1 MQFPFFV
8 ALLPDNGYN
17 ETVQNGSENM
27 RLERKEQT

>member
-1 MQFPFFV
+1 
-8 ALLPDNGYN
+8 LPDNGYN